1 MKITIYE
8 LVGLVINGKAPRQIK
23 YSNRIYDYN
32 EKQEDYECFIVN
44 YYDYLLDN
52 TNTFQQFNNEVE
64 IIEEEFEDIEQETE
78 IQLLKVY
85 QEYLENNFTVT
96 MTNIISDIEAIFNE
110 TNDKIN
116 QLIKNQKLIIEKIG
130 ENK

>member
-52 TNTFQQFNNEVE
+52 TNTFQQFNDEVE
-64 IIEEEFEDIEQETE
+64 IIEEDKDIEK
-78 IQLLKVY
+78 LKI
-85 QEYLENNFTVT
+85 EHMENNPSNKYVV
-96 MTNIISDIEAIFNE
+96 NE
-110 TNDKIN
+110 FGTKCFLTKHSKILADKIN
-116 QLIKNQKLIIEKIG
+116 EIIDEVNKLKN
-130 ENK
+130 N

>member
-64 IIEEEFEDIEQETE
+64 IIEEDKNIKKLKIEHM
-78 IQLLKVY
+78 
-85 QEYLENNFTVT
+85 ENNPSNKYVV
-96 MTNIISDIEAIFNE
+96 NE
-110 TNDKIN
+110 FGTKCFLTKHSKILADKIN
-116 QLIKNQKLIIEKIG
+116 EIIDEVNKLKN
-130 ENK
+130 N